1 LKKDLDRKGERFME
15 MREKLMELHSKGYN
29 CGQIICA
36 VLGEEIGWDESTPE
50 ALADMCESCGQICGT
65 LRGGDFCINKFVR
78 EKTARE
84 AGIPVGKVYDELS
97 PEAQMKMM
105 MDAKDMSGMLYDE
118 FEEINGGLLCRQL
131 RGDMM
136 LTCAKYVTD
145 VIGILEKLFEC

>member
-1 LKKDLDRKGERFME
+1 MD
-15 MREKLMELHSKGYN
+15 MREKLMELHAKGYN

-36 VLGEEIGWDESTPE
+36 VLGEGLGWDESTPE

-97 PEAQMKMM
+97 PEAQIKMM

>member
-1 LKKDLDRKGERFME
+1 MD

-36 VLGEEIGWDESTPE
+36 VLGEGLGWDESTPE

-65 LRGGDFCINKFVR
+65 LRGGDFCINKYVR
-78 EKTARE
+78 EKTAAE
-84 AGIPVGKVYDELS
+84 AGMPVEKIYDALS
-97 PEAQMKMM
+97 EEAQMKMM
-105 MDAKDMSGMLYDE
+105 MDAKDLSGRLYDE
-118 FEEINGGLLCRQL
+118 FERINGGLLCRDL

-145 VIGILEKLFEC
+145 VIGILDGLFADFE